1 MVVNGQPPRRSLD
14 GYKHVVDVEY
24 CPPVSSDGP
33 HFTSEAIK
41 AKEAAQN
48 EPNAQNTSEYHVI
61 MEGSSLQQW

>member
-1 MVVNGQPPRRSLD
+1 MTAEDRSLD

-61 MEGSSLQQW
+61 MEGSSLRQW